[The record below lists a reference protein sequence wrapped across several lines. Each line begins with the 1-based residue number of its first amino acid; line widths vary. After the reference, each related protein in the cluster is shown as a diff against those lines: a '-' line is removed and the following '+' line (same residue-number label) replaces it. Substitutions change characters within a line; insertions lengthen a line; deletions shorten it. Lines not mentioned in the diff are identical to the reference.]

1 MTEVG
6 QYLEKLEKTHV
17 VLFHEGG
24 KETKE
29 TEFGFINKGLAK
41 KEHCFYTTQKPEQI
55 INEMKEFGIDTESN
69 KEFIHIVEIPEK
81 FEDYSKM
88 NLDKDDSL
96 PADSKVRV
104 VSTHYFDFNTE
115 EKTDRMA
122 EIEQCVDA
130 VSYTQL
136 TLPTIYSV

>member
-88 NLDKDDSL
+88 ILDKVDSL
-96 PADSKVRV
+96 PEDSKVL
-104 VSTHYFDFNTE
+104 SLIH
-115 EKTDRMA
+115 
-122 EIEQCVDA
+122 I
-130 VSYTQL
+130 
-136 TLPTIYSV
+136 